1 MQKRTLSLLFI
12 AFFLCGCQA
21 QTQTDKPPVPTDE
34 PPQIEHTQELR
45 PLVDPNVWDVTNVDI
60 SSIDPDRKLIAFSF
74 DDAPALNL
82 ENLLAVFTSYNEKN
96 PDCIASATLF
106 CNGNRI
112 DETFSHTLRSALA
125 LGFELGNHTFSHPD
139 LTKLSPLELA
149 NEIDETDGIL
159 SKLDGNPR
167 HLFRAPYGKISEQ
180 VRVQVQTPILNWTID
195 TLDWKGR
202 TAQEIYDSVWEQK
215 YAGAIVLMHD
225 GYANTVTA
233 MKRLLPDLKEAGY
246 QAVTISQMSKAHDC
260 PLRVGSVYIRARK
273 QKTP

>member
-1 MQKRTLSLLFI
+1 MQKRTLSLLVI
-12 AFFLCGCQA
+12 AYIFLCGCQ
-21 QTQTDKPPVPTDE
+21 TKPHE
-34 PPQIEHTQELR
+34 PPAQIEKPSQIEHTQEMR
-45 PLVDPNVWDVTNVDI
+45 PLVDPNVWDVTNADI
-60 SSIDPDRKLIAFSF
+60 SKLDPDRKLIAFTY
-74 DDAPALNL
+74 DDAPASNL
-82 ENLLAVFTSYNEKN
+82 ENLLAVYTAYNEAN
-96 PDCIASATLF
+96 PDCIATATLF

-139 LTKLSPLELA
+139 LSKLSPENIT
-149 NEIDETDGIL
+149 NEIDQTDGIL
-159 SKLDGNPR
+159 ARLDGKPR
-167 HLFRAPYGKISEQ
+167 HLFRAPYGKISDQ
-180 VRVQVQTPILNWTID
+180 VQKQVQTPILNWTID
-195 TLDWKGR
+195 TLDWKGK

-225 GYANTVTA
+225 GYENTVTA
-233 MKRLLPDLKEAGY
+233 MKTLLPDLKEAGY

>member
-1 MQKRTLSLLFI
+1 MQKRTLSLLVI
-12 AFFLCGCQA
+12 AYIFLCGCQTKPQEPPA
-21 QTQTDKPPVPTDE
+21 QTEK
-34 PPQIEHTQELR
+34 PPQIEHTQEMR
-45 PLVDPNVWDVTNVDI
+45 PLVDPNIWDVTNADI
-60 SSIDPDRKLIAFSF
+60 SKLDPDRKLIAFTY
-74 DDAPALNL
+74 DDAPASNL
-82 ENLLAVFTSYNEKN
+82 ENLLAVYTAYNEAN
-96 PDCIASATLF
+96 PDCIATATLF

-139 LTKLSPLELA
+139 LSKLSIENIA
-149 NEIDETDGIL
+149 SEIDQTDSIL
-159 SKLDGNPR
+159 SKLDGKPR
-167 HLFRAPYGKISEQ
+167 HLFRAPYGKISDQ
-180 VRVQVQTPILNWTID
+180 VQKQVQTPILNWTID
-195 TLDWKGR
+195 TLDWKGK

-225 GYANTVTA
+225 GYENTVTA
-233 MKRLLPDLKEAGY
+233 MKTLLPDLKEAGY

>member
-1 MQKRTLSLLFI
+1 MQKRTLSLLVI
-12 AFFLCGCQA
+12 AYIFLCGCQTNPQEPPA
-21 QTQTDKPPVPTDE
+21 QIEK
-34 PPQIEHTQELR
+34 PPQIEHTQEMR
-45 PLVDPNVWDVTNVDI
+45 PLVDPNVWDITNADI
-60 SSIDPDRKLIAFSF
+60 SKLDPDRKLIAFTY
-74 DDAPALNL
+74 DDAPASNL
-82 ENLLAVFTSYNEKN
+82 ENLLAVYTAYNEAN
-96 PDCIASATLF
+96 PDCIATATLF

-139 LTKLSPLELA
+139 LSKLSIENIA
-149 NEIDETDGIL
+149 SEIDQTDGIL
-159 SKLDGNPR
+159 SKLDGKPR
-167 HLFRAPYGKISEQ
+167 HLFRAPYGKISDQ
-180 VRVQVQTPILNWTID
+180 VQKQVQTPILNWTID
-195 TLDWKGR
+195 TLDWKGK

-225 GYANTVTA
+225 GYENTVTA
-233 MKRLLPDLKEAGY
+233 MKTLLPDLKEAGY

>member
-1 MQKRTLSLLFI
+1 M
-12 AFFLCGCQA
+12 
-21 QTQTDKPPVPTDE
+21 
-34 PPQIEHTQELR
+34 R
-45 PLVDPNVWDVTNVDI
+45 PLVDPNVWDVTNADI
-60 SSIDPDRKLIAFSF
+60 SKLDPDRKLIAFTY
-74 DDAPALNL
+74 DDAPASNL
-82 ENLLAVFTSYNEKN
+82 ENLLAVYTAYNEAN
-96 PDCIASATLF
+96 PDCIATATLF

-139 LTKLSPLELA
+139 LSKLSIENIA
-149 NEIDETDGIL
+149 GEIDQTDSIL
-159 SKLDGNPR
+159 SKLDGKPR
-167 HLFRAPYGKISEQ
+167 HLFRAPYGKISDQ
-180 VRVQVQTPILNWTID
+180 VQKQVQTPILNWTID
-195 TLDWKGR
+195 TLDWKDK

-225 GYANTVTA
+225 GYENTVTA
-233 MKRLLPDLKEAGY
+233 MKTLLPDLKEAGY